1 MGYGDFGAQTVSE
14 LFLSLIWMV
23 FGVGFYSFVIGNM
36 TSIIANENAN
46 SENLYNKL
54 KSLEEF
60 AKKTKL
66 P

>member
-1 MGYGDFGAQTVSE
+1 
-14 LFLSLIWMV
+14 MV

-36 TSIIANENAN
+36 TSIIANESAN

-66 P
+66 PQQLHYKIR